1 MPNTG
6 ALRRRFKPSARFVAP
21 SLRRRFSNLIT
32 NLVGAGSVFPVVNH
46 TNPVN
51 YSRTVAILHGSA
63 ILHSMMK
70 MIVELLQAT
79 VLAALFFGPLF
90 YYFLFV
96 MQP

>member
-1 MPNTG
+1 
-6 ALRRRFKPSARFVAP
+6 
-21 SLRRRFSNLIT
+21 
-32 NLVGAGSVFPVVNH
+32 VVNH